1 MAKKKDN
8 LDWMRLYRTHRGII
22 EGVNNDEKVGKAIR
36 LALQYFDQKGEGL
49 EDIYKEIGQD
59 ELTRMLFG
67 AFKQGADDSIKSYA
81 ESVEAGHKGWEVKQ
95 EKQAQREKELQEQ
108 IDYLMKMNGGD
119 EPTPNAPRRRHEE
132 EFPL

>member
-8 LDWMRLYRTHRGII
+8 LDWMRAYRTHRGII
-22 EGVNNDEKVGKAIR
+22 EGVHNDEKVGKAFR

-49 EDIYKEIGQD
+49 AEIYEEIGND
-59 ELTRMLFG
+59 EITQMLFG

-81 ESVEAGHKGWEVKQ
+81 ESVEAGHKGAEAKK
-95 EKQAQREKELQEQ
+95 EKQAQKEKELQDQ

-119 EPTPNAPRRRHEE
+119 EPTPNAPRRRKED
-132 EFPL
+132 EFPY